1 LLCEQN
7 SRRGRIVAVV
17 QCIRVLALTL
27 SLCLIPGPVVAKGLK
42 PEDAA
47 AKRAEIEGAQPAE
60 PRAAIEYLTRAGE
73 EHGDPELFLLA
84 AQLAL
89 DEADRARDIE
99 LAQHAAELATITR
112 DIGLYLADDQNYA
125 ATDWKPVTLV
135 RAAEL
140 AELARSLAGKADD
153 LVDAI
158 EAERAA
164 AEAEAR
170 RAAELAAQQKAKRE
184 RKPGTGLIA
193 GGSVA
198 LMLGAGGLG
207 MIGAGIAIGQAR
219 QRDAEALLL
228 PQQLDELAEL
238 DRRGA
243 QANTIAYA
251 GIGVAVVGL
260 AVGTALIV
268 IGVKKRKAS
277 GSTQETA
284 LRVGGWLDRDTGGLL
299 VGGRF

>member
-1 LLCEQN
+1 VPL
-7 SRRGRIVAVV
+7 V
-17 QCIRVLALTL
+17 QWTRLLALTL
-27 SLCLIPGPVVAKGLK
+27 ALCLVPGPVVAKGLK

-47 AKRAEIEGAQPAE
+47 AKRAEIEQARPAD
-60 PRAAIEYLTRAGE
+60 PRAAIEHLTLAGE
-73 EHGDPELFLLA
+73 EFGDPELFLLA
-84 AQLAL
+84 AQQAY
-89 DEADRARDIE
+89 DEADRARDPE
-99 LAQHAAELATITR
+99 LARQAGALAAIAR
-112 DIGLYLADDQNYA
+112 DIGLYLADDQNFA
-125 ATDWKPVTLV
+125 ATDWKPVTLE

-140 AELARSLAGKADD
+140 AELARSLIGEAEQLAA
-153 LVDAI
+153 AI

-164 AEAEAR
+164 AEAEAQR
-170 RAAELAAQQKAKRE
+170 RAAELAAQQEPK
-184 RKPGTGLIA
+184 RKPGTGLII

-198 LMLGAGGLG
+198 LTLGVGGLG
-207 MIGAGIAIGQAR
+207 MIGAGIAMGQAR

-243 QANTIAYA
+243 RANAIAYA

-260 AVGTALIV
+260 AVGAALIV
-268 IGVKKRKAS
+268 VGVKKRKAS

-284 LRVGGWLDRDTGGLL
+284 LHVSGWFDRTAGGVL